1 MCLDQGVTAG
11 SARVTH
17 CMNPFRPRGR
27 ITSSLET
34 PPESHAGSTLV
45 TLARPNPFPNDA
57 NPDGTPA
64 THPKRPPLRPPVG
77 IPDRSG
83 SRREG
88 TLISVLLHALV
99 VFLVL
104 SPPVFLATKLD
115 YVGKQGAGGPG
126 PAGGGGGGTGGSGG
140 RMLRER
146 LRYMQVV
153 TPQAQPAVQPPV
165 VPPPPKP
172 VEPPKPDPVKPPPPP
187 PPPNPT
193 PQATAPAATATDVKD
208 ASVVAGTGGGSGKDG
223 TAGSGPGSGG
233 GVGSGVGTGRGS
245 GVGPGTGGGND
256 AIYPPSVVSL
266 PILPLPVPGKV
277 RPYKLVAYF
286 EVDTLGNSRLL
297 AFNPS
302 NDGGYNKRIRE
313 MLSEIR
319 FRPATRPDGRPVLDT
334 AIVTAEAPR
343 S

>member
-1 MCLDQGVTAG
+1 
-11 SARVTH
+11 
-17 CMNPFRPRGR
+17 
-27 ITSSLET
+27 
-34 PPESHAGSTLV
+34 V
-45 TLARPNPFPNDA
+45 TLARPNPSPDA
-57 NPDGTPA
+57 
-64 THPKRPPLRPPVG
+64 PKRPPLRPPVG
-77 IPDRSG
+77 IPLRDT

-88 TLISVLLHALV
+88 TIVSVLLHALV
-99 VFLVL
+99 VFLIV
-104 SPPVFLATKLD
+104 SPPLFLATKLD
-115 YVGKQGAGGPG
+115 YQGKQGAGGPG
-126 PAGGGGGGTGGSGG
+126 PAGGGGGGSGGSGG
-140 RMLRER
+140 RMVRER
-146 LRYMQVV
+146 LRFMQVV
-153 TPQAQPAVQPPV
+153 APVAQPVVTPPV

-172 VEPPKPDPVKPPPPP
+172 VEPPKVEPVKPPPPP
-187 PPPNPT
+187 TPA
-193 PQATAPAATATDVKD
+193 PQATDVAATATESKD
-208 ASVVAGTGGGSGKDG
+208 ASVVNGAGGGSGKDG

-245 GVGPGTGGGND
+245 GVGPGTGGGDD
-256 AIYPPSVVSL
+256 AIYPPAVVSL

-286 EVDTLGNSRLL
+286 EVDTTGNARLL

-319 FRPATRPDGRPVLDT
+319 FRPATRPNGRPVLDT